1 MMPRLSIVKR
11 GWFMWSTSINSG
23 AVMKKI
29 VVAALM
35 AVFFSVVFSGCYT
48 RLKGP
53 EPETG
58 ERVYRDYTYY
68 DDYYWYGDYYYGAY
82 YYRSGWLSP
91 YFYGY
96 PYYSYGL
103 FYSPWWYD
111 PGYYRDDGGRIRSDK
126 SIRYRGRNTGSS
138 PGGFTSPPL
147 IPGGSGGTTSGT
159 VRTKTSSGGSGQPAK
174 PTRSAGKSARRRR

>member
-1 MMPRLSIVKR
+1 
-11 GWFMWSTSINSG
+11 
-23 AVMKKI
+23 MKKI

-35 AVFFSVVFSGCYT
+35 AVFFSVVFSGCFT

-53 EPETG
+53 DPETG
-58 ERVYRDYTYY
+58 ERRYSDYTYY
-68 DDYYWYGDYYYGAY
+68 DDYYWYDDYYYSPY

-96 PYYSYGL
+96 PYYGYGS

-111 PGYYRDDGGRIRSDK
+111 SGYYYGDGGRNRSDK
-126 SIRYRGRNTGSS
+126 SIRYRRRGRGSS

-147 IPGGSGGTTSGT
+147 IRGRSGGTVSGT
-159 VRTKTSSGGSGQPAK
+159 VRTKTSSGGSRQPAK
-174 PTRSAGKSARRRR
+174 PTRSGGKSARRRR